1 MKTQAHQIPKI
12 SLKNNRTYKTL
23 IKQNKSRDKNIFP
36 SMFTMDNNNEAFNL
50 IYRLQNRKLLI
61 FNYRN
66 LLDIN
71 LIIINCIQ
79 MENGCIN
86 ILNI

>member
-1 MKTQAHQIPKI
+1 
-12 SLKNNRTYKTL
+12 
-23 IKQNKSRDKNIFP
+23 
-36 SMFTMDNNNEAFNL
+36 MFTMDNNNEAFNL

-71 LIIINCIQ
+71 LIIINCI
-79 MENGCIN
+79 
-86 ILNI
+86 